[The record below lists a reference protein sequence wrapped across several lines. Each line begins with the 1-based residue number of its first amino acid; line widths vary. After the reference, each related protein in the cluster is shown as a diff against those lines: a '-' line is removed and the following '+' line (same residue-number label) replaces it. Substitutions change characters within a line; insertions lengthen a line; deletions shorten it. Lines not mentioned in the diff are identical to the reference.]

1 MSKYNEELVEEVLKM
16 VEADFYT
23 ITEICRMLGISR
35 KTFYMW
41 KESRPEFREALNDAM
56 KLRDQKLLMI
66 ARTSL
71 KQRLEGYTV
80 TEERYNY
87 VPAKSN
93 PNEMILKS
101 KTVKKKHC
109 APDMNAIKFMM
120 NKTGIEN
127 EGEEKPE
134 VQPFVIVVPHEACA
148 ESLREFHRN
157 QKGIEPTPDKGESE
171 CITRTIDC
179 YVDVDTGEVRSVVP
193 EGEDCTGKTIRQIE
207 LKRDPKTNVTIVKGG
222 SEDFVP
228 PGYLLR
234 G

>member
-41 KESRPEFREALNDAM
+41 KESRPEFREAIDDAM

-87 VPAKSN
+87 VPCN
-93 PNEMILKS
+93 GNRNEMILKS

-109 APDMNAIKFMM
+109 APDMNAIKFML
-120 NKTGIEN
+120 NKVEMEN
-127 EGEEKPE
+127 KEEGKPE
-134 VQPFVIVVPHEACA
+134 VQPFVVVVPHDECA
-148 ESLREFHRN
+148 EQLRILHRN
-157 QKGIEPTPDKGESE
+157 LKNIEPTPDKGESE
-171 CITRTIDC
+171 CITRTVDC
-179 YVDVDTGEVRSVVP
+179 YVDTNTGEVTGVVT
-193 EGEDCTGKTIRQIE
+193 EGDDCTDKEIRQIE